1 MLILKYQ
8 LLLLLLAALS
18 RVDGQLLRR
27 LPCEQEVCAED
38 TKQVGCVPLWKSK
51 VCLQLIIIDKD
62 DDAKQGLP
70 FIDVR

>member
-1 MLILKYQ
+1 MLILRYQ
-8 LLLLLLAALS
+8 FLLLLLAALS

-51 VCLQLIIIDKD
+51 VCLPLYIVEED
-62 DDAKQGLP
+62 DDAKQGSP
-70 FIDVR
+70 FTDVR

>member
-8 LLLLLLAALS
+8 FLLLLLAALS
-18 RVDGQLLRR
+18 RVDGQLLKR

-51 VCLQLIIIDKD
+51 VCLPLYIVKED

>member
-62 DDAKQGLP
+62 DEAKQASP
-70 FIDVR
+70 FTDVR